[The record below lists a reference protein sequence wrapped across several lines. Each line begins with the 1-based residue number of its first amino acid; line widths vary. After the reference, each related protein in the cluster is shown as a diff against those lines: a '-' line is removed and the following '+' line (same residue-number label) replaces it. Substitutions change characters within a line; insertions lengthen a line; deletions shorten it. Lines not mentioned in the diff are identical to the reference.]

1 MTTTKESCGVEYTH
15 VGKSGLKVSNVCLGT
30 MTFGKNDDHPVAV
43 YSCPTQADEE
53 KSHKLLDRYVELGGN
68 FLDTANVYCFGLSE
82 KIIGT
87 WLKKQKRDNI
97 VVASKVRF
105 PIGMEPN
112 SVGLSRR
119 HIIKSCED
127 SLERLQTD
135 YIDLYQTH
143 IWDDATPIEETMRT
157 LDDLVRCGKVRYIGA
172 CNLVGWQ
179 MQKVVDL
186 TKYMGLTPLISL
198 QQQYNLLTRHP
209 EFEEFQVCKNEGLG
223 VLPWSPL
230 KGGVLTGKYKRG
242 EKLDH
247 TSGRIA
253 HIAKDESKAMQ
264 SAPAWSQYANNE
276 SYWSLIKTM
285 EEIGKAHGKSVAQ
298 VALRWTLQKDVV
310 ASVIIG
316 ATSIKQLEDNMAVG
330 SGWSLTKK
338 EMEKLDQVS
347 IPDIPYPYEMS
358 WRCNSA
364 RVNRYNPRPFIANV
378 Y

>member
-1 MTTTKESCGVEYTH
+1 MGTTKESCVEYTH

-30 MTFGKNDDHPVAV
+30 MTFGKNHDHPNARL
-43 YSCPTQADEE
+43 QKINEE

-68 FLDTANVYCFGLSE
+68 FLDTANVYCLGQSE
-82 KIIGT
+82 QIIGT

-97 VVASKVRF
+97 VVASKVWF
-105 PIGMEPN
+105 QMGMEPN

-143 IWDDATPIEETMRT
+143 LWDDATPIEETMRT

-198 QQQYNLLTRHP
+198 QQQYNLLTRHS

-230 KGGVLTGKYKRG
+230 KG
-242 EKLDH
+242 
-247 TSGRIA
+247 
-253 HIAKDESKAMQ
+253 
-264 SAPAWSQYANNE
+264 
-276 SYWSLIKTM
+276 
-285 EEIGKAHGKSVAQ
+285 
-298 VALRWTLQKDVV
+298 
-310 ASVIIG
+310 
-316 ATSIKQLEDNMAVG
+316 
-330 SGWSLTKK
+330 
-338 EMEKLDQVS
+338 
-347 IPDIPYPYEMS
+347 
-358 WRCNSA
+358 
-364 RVNRYNPRPFIANV
+364 
-378 Y
+378 